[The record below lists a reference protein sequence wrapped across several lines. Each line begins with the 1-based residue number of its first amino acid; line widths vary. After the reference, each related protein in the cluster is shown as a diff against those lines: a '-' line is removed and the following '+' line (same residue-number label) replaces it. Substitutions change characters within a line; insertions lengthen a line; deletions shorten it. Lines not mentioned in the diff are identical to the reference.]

1 MPEAIRDRANRT
13 RMRVLKTIRLK
24 CGRIVYRRGKVI
36 DVVATK
42 PWIKKW
48 VKEGKLEAC
57 I

>member
-1 MPEAIRDRANRT
+1 MK
-13 RMRVLKTIRLK
+13 MKVLKTIRLK

-36 DVVATK
+36 EVVAAK

-57 I
+57 L